1 MCEDKWLGF
10 VEENLTDV
18 YAVITL
24 MCRSDGTAQ
33 QTGAPSLVVWVEF
46 VAFTSLARRGFEE
59 QLNNNSC
66 C

>member
-10 VEENLTDV
+10 VGENLTDV

-24 MCRSDGTAQ
+24 MCRSDRTAQ
-33 QTGAPSLVVWVEF
+33 RTRAPSLVVWVEF

-59 QLNNNSC
+59 ELHNNSC